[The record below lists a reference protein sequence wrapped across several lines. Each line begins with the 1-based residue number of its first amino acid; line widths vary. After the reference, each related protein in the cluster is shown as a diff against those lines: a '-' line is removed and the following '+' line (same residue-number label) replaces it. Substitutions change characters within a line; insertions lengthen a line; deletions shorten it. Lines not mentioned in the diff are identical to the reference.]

1 MMIDVTTLEEA
12 LDILRSRGY
21 DIDDENLYGHREAV
35 YRVNGVYRS
44 AEWIIQKATFGG
56 SEQ

>member
-1 MMIDVTTLEEA
+1 MIDVTTLEEA

>member
-1 MMIDVTTLEEA
+1 MTLEEA

-21 DIDDENLYGHREAV
+21 EIDEENLYGHRRAA

-44 AEWIIQKATFGG
+44 AEWILHEASHGG
-56 SEQ
+56 SQRRVTS